1 MQLRTVGLLADA
13 AGGIF
18 FPPALATHAWT
29 DGSCND
35 RRQQNV
41 SGERQDAME
50 KKYDAMCDPNATTL
64 GDAQASPA
72 NAQIGAISFLRRY
85 PSADLLLS
93 EGA

>member
-1 MQLRTVGLLADA
+1 
-13 AGGIF
+13 
-18 FPPALATHAWT
+18 
-29 DGSCND
+29 
-35 RRQQNV
+35 
-41 SGERQDAME
+41 ME

-64 GDAQASPA
+64 EDAQASPA